1 MKVLQHDGM
10 MMPKHAGMMM
20 PKHADDL
27 QTTSSI
33 IKSCAKE
40 LKARD
45 G

>member
-1 MKVLQHDGM
+1 MKVLQHD
-10 MMPKHAGMMM
+10 GMMM